1 MTLGNAQR
9 MRLRPGSTPVVS
21 AILLAAA
28 AVASVILFRNAETPP
43 WQRTTVTA
51 SDTENV
57 EVTVPDPVSEEF
69 TPFTFITYNVKN
81 WLVSQQAPEK
91 SAEAKAAIIAL
102 LAGSNPDVI
111 GLCEIGSKADVA
123 EIQSMLKAAGVD
135 LPHLHHTGGEDR
147 VRHLALISR
156 FPILSTES
164 PDPKLPGMEQS
175 MQRGILDATLD
186 VGGRP
191 VRFIGLH
198 LKSKR
203 TVPDFDEAALRMAE
217 AQHARRHIDSILTAD
232 PKALLVA
239 YGDFNDTTRSL
250 STRAI
255 NGTFRTPGYLNSV
268 HVADSRGETWTHH
281 YAVQDAYTRI
291 DYVTVSSGLRRH
303 VKKAKSRIIDDPF
316 WEKASDHRPVLV
328 RFE

>member
-1 MTLGNAQR
+1 
-9 MRLRPGSTPVVS
+9 MRTRLCSTPVIF

-28 AVASVILFRNAETPP
+28 TFTSVILFRNAETPP
-43 WQRTTVTA
+43 WERTKAPA

-57 EVTVPDPVSEEF
+57 EITPPDAVSGSF

-81 WLVSQQAPEK
+81 WLISHQAPEK
-91 SAEAKAAIIAL
+91 SVEAKAAISEL
-102 LAGSNPDVI
+102 LAGGNPDVI
-111 GLCEIGSKADVA
+111 GLCEIGSEADVA
-123 EIQSMLKAAGVD
+123 EIQAMLRAAGVD

-147 VRHLALISR
+147 VRHLAILSR

-164 PDPKLPGMEQS
+164 PDLRLRGMEQS

-186 VGGRP
+186 VGGRQ

-203 TVPDFDEAALRMAE
+203 IVPDFDQGTIRMAE
-217 AQHARRHIDSILTAD
+217 AQHARRHIDTILTENPGA
-232 PKALLVA
+232 AVVA

-255 NGTFRTPGYLNSV
+255 YGTYRTPGYMTPV
-268 HVADSRGETWTHH
+268 HVSDSRGETWTHR
-281 YAVQDAYTRI
+281 YAMQDSYTRI
-291 DYVTVSSGLRRH
+291 DFVTISSGLRRH
-303 VKKAKSRIIDDPF
+303 VKKDKSRIIDDPL
-316 WEKASDHRPVLV
+316 WETASDHRPVLV